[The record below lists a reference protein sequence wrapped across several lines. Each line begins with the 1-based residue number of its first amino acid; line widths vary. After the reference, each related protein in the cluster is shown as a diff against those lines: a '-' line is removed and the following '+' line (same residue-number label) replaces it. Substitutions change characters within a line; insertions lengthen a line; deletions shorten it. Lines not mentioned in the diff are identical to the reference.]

1 MAVPVPTPPP
11 PPGYHGW
18 GAGNGPT
25 GLSNSPGVAAK
36 PGFGATAINIAYQ
49 VLIAATGVPQVLPGV
64 TIPPGT
70 LVAIRAHNGTDA
82 GNQHVVRVAD
92 NRDALT
98 TAGTLGST
106 ITPDS
111 EISWPCD
118 NGGTIWVVGTAG
130 DGVQIKIQRGRQ

>member
-1 MAVPVPTPPP
+1 MAIPTPTPAP

-25 GLSNSPGVAAK
+25 GLRNSPGVAAK
-36 PGFGATAINIAYQ
+36 PGFGPQAVNISHQ
-49 VLIAATGVPQVLPGV
+49 VLINTTGVPQQLQPIMV
-64 TIPPGT
+64 PPGT

-82 GNQHVVRVAD
+82 GNQHVVRLAD
-92 NRDALT
+92 NSEALT
-98 TAGTLGST
+98 GNLGSV

-118 NGGTIWVVGTAG
+118 NTGQIWVVGTAG